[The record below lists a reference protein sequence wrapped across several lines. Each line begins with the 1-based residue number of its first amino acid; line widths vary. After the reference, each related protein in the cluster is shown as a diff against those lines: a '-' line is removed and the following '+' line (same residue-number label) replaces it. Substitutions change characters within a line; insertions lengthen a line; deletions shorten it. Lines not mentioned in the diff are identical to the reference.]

1 MNDRSPRMF
10 GPGGLFGGILGE
22 FLRLPSRLLRWAAPL
37 LTVVVAA
44 ILGTLYGVQ
53 LVVLT
58 LAGGAL
64 LLVIWLLW
72 SSVQA
77 LAGESE
83 LTFEEAFSMGTRSA
97 EEEQKRAV
105 LRALKDLEYERSV
118 GKISEE
124 DYHEYSARYRAEAKR
139 LIRDLDESLAEA
151 RKQVEREVE
160 RRVGKRERALELEE
174 SSLDVAVPTAVV
186 EATSSP
192 VHEAPVAP
200 KSAKKPL
207 RECTACHIQNELDAR
222 FCKGCGAGMAA
233 ADERLCAVCPARYP
247 QTADRCPECGTA
259 SEAKP

>member
-1 MNDRSPRMF
+1 MNDRSPHM
-10 GPGGLFGGILGE
+10 
-22 FLRLPSRLLRWAAPL
+22 RLVRWAGPL
-37 LTVVVAA
+37 TTLLIA
-44 ILGTLYGVQ
+44 IVLGTLYGVQ
-53 LVVLT
+53 LVVLS

-83 LTFEEAFSMGTRSA
+83 LTFEEAFSMGARSA

-160 RRVGKRERALELEE
+160 RRVGKQEQEGALDEP
-174 SSLDVAVPTAVV
+174 SLDEAVPTAVV
-186 EATSSP
+186 DATSSP

-200 KSAKKPL
+200 KAAKKPL
-207 RECTACHIQNELDAR
+207 RECTACHTQNELDAR

-247 QTADRCPECGTA
+247 QTADQCPECGTV
-259 SEAKP
+259 SEVKP

>member
-1 MNDRSPRMF
+1 MNDRSPNM
-10 GPGGLFGGILGE
+10 
-22 FLRLPSRLLRWAAPL
+22 RLVRWAGPL
-37 LTVVVAA
+37 TTLLIA
-44 ILGTLYGVQ
+44 IVLGTLYGVQ
-53 LVVLT
+53 LVVLS

-83 LTFEEAFSMGTRSA
+83 LTFEEAFSMGARSA

-160 RRVGKRERALELEE
+160 RRVSKQEPDLEE
-174 SSLDVAVPTAVV
+174 PSLDEAAPTAVV

-192 VHEAPVAP
+192 VHEAPIAT
-200 KSAKKPL
+200 KSAKKQL
-207 RECTACHIQNELDAR
+207 RECIACHTQNELDAR
-222 FCKGCGAGMAA
+222 FCKGCGAGMAS
-233 ADERLCAVCPARYP
+233 ADERLCAACPARYP
-247 QTADRCPECGTA
+247 QSADQCPECGTV